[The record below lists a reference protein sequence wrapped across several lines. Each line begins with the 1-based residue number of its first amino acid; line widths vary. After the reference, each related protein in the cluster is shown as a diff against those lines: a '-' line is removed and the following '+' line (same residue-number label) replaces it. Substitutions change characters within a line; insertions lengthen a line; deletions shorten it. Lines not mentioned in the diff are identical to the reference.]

1 MTASAPIW
9 FDELEL
15 GALNLGPDGSLSL
28 RYTGP
33 WVQTAGAF
41 PLSVT
46 IPLRPD
52 PYPTEIITPWLANLL
67 PEKEQLTEL
76 TRSLGLDQADVI
88 AVLAGIGGETGGA
101 LSFGLPFT
109 TNRNQTWMVRR

>member
-1 MTASAPIW
+1 MTASVPIW

-15 GALNLGPDGSLSL
+15 GAVNVGPDGSLSV

-33 WVQTAGAF
+33 GVQTAGAF

-46 IPLRPD
+46 MPLRPD

-67 PEKEQLTEL
+67 PEEEQLTVL
-76 TRSLGLDQADVI
+76 TRSLGLD
-88 AVLAGIGGETGGA
+88 
-101 LSFGLPFT
+101 
-109 TNRNQTWMVRR
+109 